1 MQVSKVVVPYVI
13 RRWGGLTNAMAPT
26 STAMLAKT
34 IHHPNP
40 DYPHRAWHNKKA
52 KLEEKDASSI
62 SRKKGTKVNLVKY
75 HCRLLIRG
83 RSLVPEHFTDCAK
96 AM

>member
-1 MQVSKVVVPYVI
+1 MLW
-13 RRWGGLTNAMAPT
+13 RRRALQCSQRR
-26 STAMLAKT
+26 STIA
-34 IHHPNP
+34 NP